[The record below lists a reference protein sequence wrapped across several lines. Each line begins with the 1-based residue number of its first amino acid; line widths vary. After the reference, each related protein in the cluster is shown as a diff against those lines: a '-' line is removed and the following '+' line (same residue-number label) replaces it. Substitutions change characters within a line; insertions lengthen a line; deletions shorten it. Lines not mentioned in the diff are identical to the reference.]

1 MESPPEEAQKKK
13 QGITWDSPTTVLN
26 SSYKQYNISLKII
39 RSDIHM
45 SSHYYPLRWGM
56 FHCFAGTKKI
66 SLFPWKA
73 WVIPKKKT
81 KNLLKKNATPAMVNG
96 PHLKK
101 PQAFDPPTKIP
112 INAQRKAEM

>member
-1 MESPPEEAQKKK
+1 
-13 QGITWDSPTTVLN
+13 
-26 SSYKQYNISLKII
+26 
-39 RSDIHM
+39 
-45 SSHYYPLRWGM
+45 
-56 FHCFAGTKKI
+56 
-66 SLFPWKA
+66 
-73 WVIPKKKT
+73 VIPKKKT